1 MAKEKG
7 KGKDNEKLGCLM
19 VDMPKEI
26 DNVIRKFVS
35 DNINDKEK
43 LYYSD
48 KFDYVQ
54 GIPENFHVTVKYGLY
69 EINDSGIKKLYK
81 PIKLKLGKI
90 DKFRND
96 DYDVLIVKIESEDLM
111 ELNKEICE
119 GFENKTTFEY
129 SPHLTLAYV
138 TKGSYDNLVG
148 KSISDS
154 NNIITLGVDKYIYKP
169 YKNDK
174 GVNAMAHMTPEELD
188 KWEKEY
194 DKNKVEEAKEALQKG
209 GYLITPKNI
218 KTVIKYWAKGYAHA
232 TMPWD
237 LLDNTVNANVNARTS
252 DIGRKALLS
261 DGNVG
266 EVVKIYKT
274 FVTGPNPGKDIPK
287 YEYDMLVNGETKRY
301 PQSQLEEWLSA
312 SEEAKDSIPKYNVGE
327 TVKVVKGE
335 NEGKEGEVLEVV
347 IYTEDEGWK
356 SNMIVPYVYFIN
368 FEGANKDNPNDWIM
382 EEDIMGVNK
391 VEGKVDKLG
400 IWRSNER
407 FDEEYQLDDIDFSI
421 RATLEM
427 FGIKNGDKVIT
438 STFVKM
444 GDGDF
449 DEVWVT
455 DDGAP
460 YQLGTEYVL
469 VYTGDALAA
478 QKIIYDIY
486 GEDSFKDN
494 AEGIEASEDKM
505 GEIKT
510 KETFYER
517 VNEIVDVFTNS
528 FDTVEDEEIA
538 ELFNVNVNEVDEL
551 LTKYYMGRDE
561 VYDKTRPDGQAP
573 TTAEEIKNEYDMIE
587 AMLYDFAEK
596 NINRKGIW
604 ASKIEASEYSKLRLN
619 DHVVIDGKEYM
630 VYMVMDIAEDNILLQ
645 GFGTEEE
652 INMPIEEFYKKIG
665 KGDIIMAS
673 EKVEVDEFGVVDVK
687 DIRNWL
693 KGNGVNF
700 THVYLEGA
708 DWINGAVALTEYSED
723 MKGWYV
729 LPMDDEGI
737 EIVEVLGINEEDNTY
752 NFGVTKQFN
761 DKNKALGFI
770 NNNVIRKKV
779 KSAKQSEQKFERND
793 VVEIV
798 NGEHEGSVGIIED
811 AEYDENYW
819 RDAGGEW
826 VYTIENAE
834 NEELIEGV
842 AESDLK
848 MTESGKG
855 IESSERI
862 PIEIRVYFED
872 SNKLNAIGKEFAD
885 SMLNYGAW
893 VNVDISGE
901 GGMSIEDAENM
912 ISWDAEVY
920 DINYNNYQPNL
931 QTEQD
936 YVGDNV
942 MDLIYTYYS
951 SWFGLSTNKIKNIE
965 VIFKG
970 KVPGYDSSEQIK
982 SKTKVKAEGNN
993 ENDNETV
1000 EVSNDEI
1007 LEQFRKENTH
1017 KFRVYEDIRSGNEAP
1032 ISILKEVIQKGIE
1045 ALDNYAMDN
1054 AGEYVGDI
1062 AYDTVDNWL
1071 KEEGYTEVEDDVKDE
1086 MRWHIEEL
1094 ADYNIEDLFDYPV
1107 LLKKYYGEIYHEE
1120 GVVLSY
1126 DNVVWTDEANK
1137 WKAEALK
1144 YISQK
1149 DLESIC
1155 NNSTYGGDA
1164 FVGGI
1169 VSGKEI
1175 IETIMKGEKE
1185 VQVDTII
1192 VGIHDSANGSGFY
1205 EEGNGKLKIN
1215 FDEAKLDVGSYSLG
1229 AVFGTGEWIYASRT
1243 KPNTHKLKVPVETLL
1258 KKRGVDFEVI
1268 DINQVTEDKVWVDVY
1283 YKDKEDYD
1291 MMVIERSQ
1299 LNDNEVKASKYP
1311 FRVYHDGTPQEYR
1324 EYKLPYKFNT
1334 IEELIEIAKGN
1345 EELMEFLQGEM
1356 STGDVILSN
1365 NGKEFVG
1372 IDIQD
1377 ALKKIK

>member
-1 MAKEKG
+1 MAKE
-7 KGKDNEKLGCLM
+7 KDNEKLGCLM
-19 VDMPKEI
+19 VDMPKEV
-26 DNVIRKFVS
+26 DNVIKKFVS

-43 LYYSD
+43 LYYSEQ
-48 KFDYVQ
+48 FDYVQ

-69 EINDSGIKKLYK
+69 EINDSAIKELYR
-81 PIKLKLGKI
+81 PIKFKLGKI
-90 DKFRND
+90 DKFKQD

-111 ELNKEICE
+111 GLNKKVCE
-119 GFENKTTFEY
+119 EFENKTTFEY

-194 DKNKVEEAKEALQKG
+194 NENRIKEATEALQKG

-232 TMPWD
+232 TMPWPWD
-237 LLDNTVNANVNARTS
+237 LEGYKGNYKGKEDKNNVEARTS

-274 FVTGPNPGKDIPK
+274 FMPGPNSGKDIPK
-287 YEYDMLVNGETKRY
+287 YEYDMLVNGEIKKY
-301 PQSQLEEWLSA
+301 PESQLEEWISA
-312 SEEAKDSIPKYNVGE
+312 NEEVKESVPKYNVGE

-335 NEGKEGEVLEVV
+335 NEGKEGEVLEVD

-391 VEGKVDKLG
+391 VEGKA
-400 IWRSNER
+400 RTFRPNEATEGKIYYSINEDMFVVPR
-407 FDEEYQLDDIDFSI
+407 YSPGDNHWYWATWNTPDNEEF
-421 RATLEM
+421 E
-427 FGIKNGDKVIT
+427 
-438 STFVKM
+438 
-444 GDGDF
+444 
-449 DEVWVT
+449 
-455 DDGAP
+455 
-460 YQLGTEYVL
+460 
-469 VYTGDALAA
+469 
-478 QKIIYDIY
+478 QKTKYAEDIY
-486 GEDSFKDN
+486 TELDKDDPLYQEN
-494 AEGIEASEDKM
+494 KNK
-505 GEIKT
+505 IKS
-510 KETFYER
+510 
-517 VNEIVDVFTNS
+517 ND
-528 FDTVEDEEIA
+528 
-538 ELFNVNVNEVDEL
+538 
-551 LTKYYMGRDE
+551 
-561 VYDKTRPDGQAP
+561 Q
-573 TTAEEIKNEYDMIE
+573 
-587 AMLYDFAEK
+587 

-604 ASKIEASEYSKLRLN
+604 ASDNSNKIKLN
-619 DHVVIDGKEYM
+619 DHIIKNGKEYM
-630 VYMVMDIAEDNILLQ
+630 ILNITPNWIFMQ
-645 GFGTEEE
+645 GFGTDEKLTMLPGDLYEG
-652 INMPIEEFYKKIG
+652 IEDG
-665 KGDIIMAS
+665 TIIMAS
-673 EKVEVDEFGVVDVK
+673 NDNEDNDNEDNEFGFVSNKELRTWLQANGIKFIKYYPDTYSSEKETGWSNAPIQLTGDVLNRTGWFIAPSDNQGVD
-687 DIRNWL
+687 
-693 KGNGVNF
+693 F
-700 THVYLEGA
+700 F
-708 DWINGAVALTEYSED
+708 
-723 MKGWYV
+723 
-729 LPMDDEGI
+729 
-737 EIVEVLGINEEDNTY
+737 EVLG
-752 NFGVTKQFN
+752 
-761 DKNKALGFI
+761 KNKEGETGDMYKYGDSREIYNKLEALEFI
-770 NNNVIRKKV
+770 RDNISNSKKIE
-779 KSAKQSEQKFERND
+779 SAKQSEQKFDCGD

-798 NGEHEGSVGIIED
+798 DGEYEGIIGIIED
-811 AEYDENYW
+811 AEYDEHYW

-826 VYTIENAE
+826 VYTIENGE
-834 NEELIEGV
+834 DDELIEDV
-842 AESDLK
+842 AESDIK
-848 MTESGKG
+848 MAEDEKK
-855 IESSERI
+855 IESAVRI
-862 PIEIRVYFED
+862 PIEIKVYFED

-885 SMLNYGAW
+885 STLDYGAW

-901 GGMSIEDAENM
+901 GGMSIEDAKNM

-931 QTEQD
+931 ETEQD

-1032 ISILKEVIQKGIE
+1032 ISKLKEVIQKGIE
-1045 ALDNYAMDN
+1045 ALDDYTMDN
-1054 AGEYVGDI
+1054 AAEYVGDI
-1062 AYDTVDNWL
+1062 AYDTVENWL
-1071 KEEGYTEVEDDVKDE
+1071 KEEGYTEVSDEVKDE

-1144 YISQK
+1144 YITQK
-1149 DLESIC
+1149 DLERIC

-1192 VGIHDSANGSGFY
+1192 IGIHDSANGSGFY

-1229 AVFGTGEWIYASRT
+1229 AVFGTGEWIYASINKNVQASRT
-1243 KPNTHKLKVPVETLL
+1243 KPNMHRLKKPVETLL

-1268 DINQVTEDKVWVDVY
+1268 DINQVTDDKVWVDVY
-1283 YKDKEDYD
+1283 YKDKDDYD

-1299 LNDNEVKASKYP
+1299 LNDNEVNASQYS
-1311 FRVYHDGTPQEYR
+1311 FRTYHDGTPQEYR

-1334 IEELIEIAKGN
+1334 IEELTEIAKGN
-1345 EELMEFLQGEM
+1345 EKLMEFLQGEM
-1356 STGDVILSN
+1356 STGDVILSKD
-1365 NGKEFVG
+1365 GKEFVG

-1377 ALKKIK
+1377 TLKKMK